1 MHRALSLPSSRR
13 GTSFYVC
20 FPADSAHFL
29 IRGLITTSFLQ
40 AQELMQER
48 GLK

>member
-20 FPADSAHFL
+20 FPADSGMTVCELPALLFTWPKL
-29 IRGLITTSFLQ
+29 RGPNP
-40 AQELMQER
+40 R
-48 GLK
+48 